1 MKGEI
6 KQICILVEDIHEAM
20 KNYWEIYGIGPWD
33 VRHFTPETCH
43 DFYVNGEHIV
53 DGFDFICAVCWEGD
67 IEFELIQPVKG
78 PNIYWEHLE
87 RFGSGLHHFKL
98 VIPDNEELK
107 AYVNELKEK
116 GLTVIQT
123 GWIDQD
129 VHYYVNSYEKLG
141 FTLELGNGGKIGEAP
156 EIYPAR
162 GAQKTVT
169 HKMNVK
175 KLSIVVDDVQK
186 YMKNFAYYLE
196 CDNWD
201 VRHFT
206 SETCHDFYVNGEH
219 VTEKFGFICAVKK
232 IGNMELELIQPLEGP
247 NIYWGFLK
255 KNGGSGLHHFKDV
268 QTTENI
274 KKECERL
281 TKFGIEMV
289 QMVSINKESCYFL
302 GTERLLYTIIELG
315 NDNVH

>member
-107 AYVNELKEK
+107 AYVNELEEK

-162 GAQKTVT
+162 GVQKTVT

-206 SETCHDFYVNGEH
+206 SETCHDFYVNGEYIA
-219 VTEKFGFICAVKK
+219 EKFDFVCAVKK
-232 IGNMELELIQPLEGP
+232 IENMELELIQPLEGP
-247 NIYWGFLK
+247 NIYWEFLK
-255 KNGGSGLHHFKDV
+255 KNGGSGLYHFKDL

-274 KKECERL
+274 KKERERL
-281 TKFGIEMV
+281 AEFGIEIV
-289 QMVSINKESCYFL
+289 QAVSIDKKLCYCL
-302 GTERLLYTIIELG
+302 GTEGLLHTRIELG
-315 NDNVH
+315 TIM